1 MTSHI
6 KHFLILTILTLS
18 GLIYAQEGIVLRFG
32 KNIDKGFGG
41 QETTVITPYVVFT
54 PEKTQAYLGNQ
65 ITHVNIGLNGEATN
79 VYVYIKKNPKDT
91 ETLYKQKIG
100 TLNKGWN
107 CIKLDTPF
115 ELTGDSVSI
124 GYKASFSSKN
134 PDGVGCSAEYDKD
147 ADFIY
152 WNSQNKWHYTS
163 SSICI
168 QAIVNG
174 EQLPDREV
182 ALEKLNNLTAPVGK
196 DSIEVTTALRN
207 LGTAMIENFEVAYT
221 VDGITTG
228 INTFQHSIATNE
240 TDTFS
245 VNIPCKEPG
254 THEVCLEVIK
264 VNQQADA
271 YDGNNAQ
278 CFTMTV
284 HDPKYLQ
291 RVVMEEGTGTWC
303 GWCPRGI
310 VGAEMMAEEYPE
322 QFITICIHGNDPL
335 EIEDYTPLLDRMAG
349 FPYCYVNRQYEGDP
363 YYDIRNMF
371 NIATSTNALIG
382 YELEATFNADSTEI
396 TIYASMTARERLE
409 NIIYRASF
417 VVVEDSVTGYKQ
429 ANYYEQ
435 TPDEPFFG
443 WESLPNPTDIVYN
456 DVARGIYSSYEGEPC
471 LPETLEAETTY
482 EYSYTFAV
490 PTNIQRKQ
498 NLRVVGL
505 LTDPQTGYIVN
516 ADQTTPQKEN
526 GSSIISLNEP
536 TPIAKVY
543 LEENNIVIRLNKENP
558 EKVQIALYTSQGVLI
573 HQSTTSSDCLIPVNE
588 LKGVHFVWI
597 QTEERIQTEKI
608 LL

>member
-1 MTSHI
+1 MTSPF
-6 KHFLILTILTLS
+6 KFYLTLAIIMLT
-18 GLIYAQEGIVLRFG
+18 GVTQAQEGIILRFG

-79 VYVYIKKNPKDT
+79 VYVYIKRNPKDT
-91 ETLYKQKIG
+91 EPLYKQKIG
-100 TLNKGWN
+100 TLSKGWN
-107 CIKLDTPF
+107 CIKLETPF
-115 ELTGDSVSI
+115 DLTGDSISI

-134 PDGVGCSAEYDKD
+134 PDGVGYSAEYDKD

-152 WNSQNKWHYTS
+152 WNSQNKWHYTNG
-163 SSICI
+163 SICI

-174 EQLPDREV
+174 YQLPPREV
-182 ALEKLNNLTAPVGK
+182 ALEKLGDQTVPAGK
-196 DSIEVTTALRN
+196 DSIAITAVLRN
-207 LGTAMIENFEVAYT
+207 LGTETIENYEVACT
-221 VDGITTG
+221 VGEAAAGTNI
-228 INTFQHSIATNE
+228 FHRSIASNE

-245 VNIPCKEPG
+245 VSIPCKEPG

-271 YDGNNAQ
+271 YAGNNAQ
-278 CFTMTV
+278 CFSMTV

-335 EIEDYTPLLDRMAG
+335 EIEDYAPLRDQMAS
-349 FPYCYVNRQYEGDP
+349 FPYSYVNRKYEGDT

-371 NIATSTNALIG
+371 NLATSTNALIG
-382 YELEATFNADSTEI
+382 YNLEATFNADSTGI
-396 TIYASMTARERLE
+396 TVYASMTARERLE
-409 NIIYRASF
+409 NTAYRASF

-429 ANYYEQ
+429 ANYYAQ

-505 LTDPQTGYIVN
+505 LTDLQTGYIVN
-516 ADQTTPQKEN
+516 ADQATPQKEN
-526 GSSIISLNEP
+526 GSSIICLNEP
-536 TPIAKVY
+536 TPIAEVY

-558 EKVQIALYTSQGVLI
+558 ENVQIALYTSQGVLI

-588 LKGVHFVWI
+588 LKGVHFVRI
-597 QTEERIQTEKI
+597 QTEGRIQTEKI